1 MAEAEPDV
9 EDVYS
14 SEEEEE
20 DYYSE
25 GDADDDDDDDD
36 DYYSVDN
43 DDDNHSVVDSVT
55 DPLYTPVPFNGDFNR
70 PFGCETA
77 LMIRGHR
84 GGVIILDTTDEQA
97 YKPVKG
103 RLSGEDYVCE
113 TCNLLWSLGD
123 RDSWLAAERKRTE
136 RHSCPGYPTLRGHT
150 GEHRF
155 TKYDLLRLYLR
166 HRLKVRL
173 VLAASKVCFYL
184 SISHLLLFILF
195 YFISLITRHWQGSFS
210 RGSSESTSPI

>member
-14 SEEEEE
+14 SEEQEEE

-25 GDADDDDDDDD
+25 EDDDD
-36 DYYSVDN
+36 DYFSVDN

-123 RDSWLAAERKRTE
+123 RDSWLAAERKRAQ
-136 RHSCPGYPTLRGHT
+136 RHSCPGYPTLREHT

-173 VLAASKVCFYL
+173 VLAASKVCFASPFSFTMGSFIY
-184 SISHLLLFILF
+184 LFI
-195 YFISLITRHWQGSFS
+195 
-210 RGSSESTSPI
+210 